1 MFYQGLSACYY
12 DAFFCEPDE
21 LELLFYKQM
30 IESTPSPALE
40 IACGTG
46 RLLLPLLKAGI
57 SVEGF
62 DSSPEMLA
70 QCKVKANKTDIKAV
84 LYQQQ
89 MQALTLPKKY
99 GCLFS
104 ALGSFQQL
112 TDLTD
117 AYAALKRFHEHLLPN
132 GKLVIYLYLP
142 WHNAPEFGQW
152 HAQEPITLEDG
163 KTLQVSEKA
172 VHDPIEQQLFMTYR
186 YQLKE
191 NDQIIATEEKEMTIR
206 WYSKHE
212 FELML
217 TQVGFKDIEVHNG
230 YNNAGPSDVMIFVA
244 GKTPKAEQWLFDPKN
259 KKILDRLQEALKQKA
274 NRSIDLSNFE

>member
-1 MFYQGLSACYY
+1 MFYQGLSARYY
-12 DAFFCEPDE
+12 DQFFCEPDE
-21 LELLFYKQM
+21 TELQFYKQM
-30 IESTPSPALE
+30 IESAPSPALE

-46 RLLLPLLKAGI
+46 RLLFPLLQAGL

-62 DSSPEMLA
+62 DSSSEMLA
-70 QCKVKANKTDIKAV
+70 LCKEKADKAHIKPV

-89 MQALTLPKKY
+89 MEALSLPKRY

-112 TDLTD
+112 AHLAD

-142 WHNAPEFGQW
+142 WYNAPEFGQW
-152 HAQEPITLEDG
+152 HEQKPIVLENG
-163 KTLQVSEKA
+163 KILQVSEKA

-191 NDQIIATEEKEMTIR
+191 NGKIIATEEKEMAIR
-206 WYSKHE
+206 WYSRHE

-217 TQVGFKDIEVHNG
+217 AQVGFKDIEVHNG

-244 GKTPKAEQWLFDPKN
+244 G
-259 KKILDRLQEALKQKA
+259 R
-274 NRSIDLSNFE
+274 

>member
-21 LELLFYKQM
+21 SELRFYKQI
-30 IESTPSPALE
+30 IESAPSPALE

-46 RLLLPLLKAGI
+46 RLLLPLFKLDFA
-57 SVEGF
+57 VDGF

-70 QCKVKANKTDIKAV
+70 QCKVKTNKTDIKAV

-89 MQALTLPKKY
+89 MQALSLPNKY

-104 ALGSFQQL
+104 AVGSFQQL
-112 TDLTD
+112 AHLDD
-117 AYAALKRFHEHLLPN
+117 AYAALQRFYEHLLPN

-152 HAQEPITLEDG
+152 HEQEPIVLQNG
-163 KTLQVSEKA
+163 KTLLVAEKA
-172 VHDPIEQQLFMTYR
+172 IHDPIEQQLFMTYR

-191 NDQIIATEEKEMTIR
+191 NGKIIAVEEKEMTIR

-244 GKTPKAEQWLFDPKN
+244 GKTLKAE
-259 KKILDRLQEALKQKA
+259 
-274 NRSIDLSNFE
+274 